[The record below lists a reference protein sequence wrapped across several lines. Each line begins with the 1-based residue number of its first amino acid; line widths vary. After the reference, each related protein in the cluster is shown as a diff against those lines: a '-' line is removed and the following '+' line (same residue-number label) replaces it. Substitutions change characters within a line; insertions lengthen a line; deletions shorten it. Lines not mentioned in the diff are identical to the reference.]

1 MMRLSQ
7 KMTVKAT
14 TKPIISPNALLSV
27 SNKPLVDAA
36 ITIIIFANTGFMP
49 LSKHESS
56 YIQLQRT

>member
-1 MMRLSQ
+1 
-7 KMTVKAT
+7 MTVKAT

-27 SNKPLVDAA
+27 SSKLVVAP